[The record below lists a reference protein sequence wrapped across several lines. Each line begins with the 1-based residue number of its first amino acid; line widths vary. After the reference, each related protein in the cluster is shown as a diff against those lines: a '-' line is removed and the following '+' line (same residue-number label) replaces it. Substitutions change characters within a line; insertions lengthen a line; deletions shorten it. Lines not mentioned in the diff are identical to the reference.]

1 MGVPDVSVVI
11 LTYNA
16 RDLLLKCVD
25 SVVQASEGM
34 AVEIIV
40 SDNGSNDG
48 TQEAIRQRFPDV
60 VLVENNANLGYS
72 GGNNRGIEVSRG
84 RHVLI
89 LNPDTVLDR
98 DNLRLTYEYA
108 EHHPECGVVGCKV
121 FYPDGS
127 IQRTWFPALTLFYA
141 MWIGFGLQKLLPF
154 DKFDGRWGFS
164 RKAPD
169 QVVKVERIMG
179 CYLWIPRAVID
190 KVGMFDEDFF
200 IYSEEEDLCQRI
212 RDEGWEVHYY
222 PVPWITHYEGMGGT
236 KHIAKRARINANVN
250 KARFIKKHRG
260 PVALLVFRLIWTV
273 SLYVRVLIRLPVAI
287 FSRYHRQMAQ
297 FETISSYRIWMV

>member
-1 MGVPDVSVVI
+1 MDVPDVSVVI

-16 RDLLLKCVD
+16 RDLLLNCVE

-34 AVEIIV
+34 DVEIIV

-48 TQEAIRQRFPDV
+48 TQDAIHQRFPNV

-72 GGNNRGIEVSRG
+72 GCNNRGIEVSHG

-89 LNPDTVLDR
+89 LNPDTVLHK

-108 EHHPECGVVGCKV
+108 ESHPECGVVGCKA
-121 FYPDGS
+121 FYSDGS
-127 IQRTWFPALTLFYA
+127 IQRTWFPTLTLFYA

-154 DKFDGRWGFS
+154 DKFNGRWRFS
-164 RKAPD
+164 RSIPD

-190 KVGMFDEDFF
+190 KVGMFDEEFF
-200 IYSEEEDLCQRI
+200 IYSEEEDLCRRI
-212 RDEGWEVHYY
+212 RDHGWEIHYY
-222 PVPWITHYEGMGGT
+222 PIPRMTHYEGMGGT

-260 PVALLVFRLIWTV
+260 PVALFVFRLIWTV
-273 SLYVRVLIRLPVAI
+273 SLYLRVLIRLPLAI
-287 FSRYHRQMAQ
+287 FSRYHRQMVQ